1 MKEATRS
8 RLPLLAGGILIFT
21 ATCQILLATDRITPA
36 TAASGLVGVVL
47 FAVLVS
53 IVRGVMAENEFYE
66 AHERRASSRG

>member
-21 ATCQILLATDRITPA
+21 ATSQILLATDRITSA
-36 TAASGLVGVVL
+36 TAAAGLVGVVL

-53 IVRGVMAENEFYE
+53 IVRGVMAEIEFYE
-66 AHERRASSRG
+66 EHDRRYGSRG